1 MNPAIYYLSS
11 LSTTSSLFCAYSLR
25 RVVSGYTG
33 FGIQVRR
40 GTTANLQNFSFDA
53 ITGELDY
60 NAIKSFVGIGNVG
73 YVRSWYDQS
82 GNGNTLGLPTGVVAG
97 REPRIVDASGNIY
110 TENGKPAVTFVGG
123 FSNLETQN
131 FSTSKAENN
140 LSIIS
145 VYTNNDATFTVN
157 NCFKLGETF
166 FPRPENGGDYFY
178 YGTNGYILFLGL
190 SSLSTVVYSSLTTP
204 TQAKAWKNNVLV
216 PSAPISVTSS
226 LQATR
231 LRLGYNEI
239 GNVFRNFNG
248 AFQEILIYTGNPSN
262 RYSLT
267 SEMMSYYNIT

>member
-11 LSTTSSLFCAYSLR
+11 LSTTSSLFSAYSLR

-40 GTTANLQNFSFDA
+40 GTTVASQNFSFDA

-60 NAIKSFVGIGNVG
+60 DAIKSFVGIGNVG
-73 YVRSWYDQS
+73 FIKSWYDQT
-82 GNGNTLGLPTGVVAG
+82 GNGRTLGLPNAVAG

-110 TENGKPAVTFVGG
+110 TENGKPAVTFIGG
-123 FSNLETQN
+123 FSNLETQT
-131 FSTSKAENN
+131 FSTSIAENN
-140 LSIIS
+140 LSILS
-145 VYTNNDATFTVN
+145 VFSNNNPASNN

-166 FPRPENGGDYFY
+166 FPRTEVGGEYFY
-178 YGTNGYILFLGL
+178 YGTNGFILFLGDA
-190 SSLSTVVYSSLTTP
+190 STSTIVFSSLTTP

-216 PSAPISVTSS
+216 PFAPISVISS

-231 LRLGYNEI
+231 LRLGYNEV
-239 GNVFRNFNG
+239 NNNFRNFTG